1 MTIPNSHSRVDIG
14 VDPCSFLASKPSVRI
29 RQDSDAVA
37 GSTATDSG
45 SDRIGL
51 GEVVSRGMDDRPM
64 PKDHPDIECFE
75 YLMKGF
81 SGL

>member
-1 MTIPNSHSRVDIG
+1 MSHA
-14 VDPCSFLASKPSVRI
+14 LSKPSVGI
-29 RQDSDAVA
+29 RKDSDAVA

-51 GEVVSRGMDDRPM
+51 GEVVSRGIDDGPM
-64 PKDHPDIECFE
+64 PKDRLDVECFE

-81 SGL
+81 RGLQ